1 MNNQHSKE
9 IIFLYHSSDIK
20 KIQPTLL
27 NIRSNLKETFEWIT
41 VNQENF
47 KTNEMYIYSNFLKQA
62 KRYLDI
68 VLNNWES
75 YVEILAF
82 STRCLY
88 ELSIQLNDAI
98 EDTQQNKRWLTEK
111 YIDHLEISEAV
122 KNSDKNNE
130 LNLHEHLNIQIKEI
144 NSKINELKISY
155 KNPLKI
161 YTLAKNLGREDEH
174 KTIYKLLNKFA
185 HPSSYL
191 VNSPREKSQNIII
204 INFLFL
210 FIQEYAWDINE
221 KIRLEIGMNK

>member
-9 IIFLYHSSDIK
+9 IIFLYHSSDIE

-111 YIDHLEISEAV
+111 YIDHLEISEAL
-122 KNSDKNNE
+122 KNSDKNN
-130 LNLHEHLNIQIKEI
+130 
-144 NSKINELKISY
+144 
-155 KNPLKI
+155 
-161 YTLAKNLGREDEH
+161 
-174 KTIYKLLNKFA
+174 
-185 HPSSYL
+185 
-191 VNSPREKSQNIII
+191 
-204 INFLFL
+204 
-210 FIQEYAWDINE
+210 
-221 KIRLEIGMNK
+221 